1 MKEVSEKMGVQP
13 PTEDDLEAVLATFDE
28 NFDGQVDKEEF
39 LNLFMLVIGKMLEL
53 EEEIP

>member
-13 PTEDDLEAVLATFDE
+13 PTEDDLEAVLATLDE
-28 NFDGQVDKEEF
+28 NFDGQVDKSEF
-39 LNLFMLVIGKMLEL
+39 LNLFMLVIGKMLEM